1 MNGNKYNETVMR
13 EEERNTPAQ
22 AHSSISSTPCIGW
35 MGLALLLFDLSGTAG
50 CGVLSRP
57 PKPDTRPHPLGDT
70 YGQKY
75 DLEKYKACTRADP
88 GSGNCLLF
96 KLRRNENPELWPYPD
111 VPPMKWPEPPV
122 ESVYREGMTPVEYW
136 RALCKAEA
144 GEFIYRTVEDVDG
157 LYQIRPR
164 KHETLQ
170 QMADRYVVE
179 DPYGTTNAEEETQ
192 QIFFSYVLP
201 PEKWHLDR
209 KGYSYIE
216 SAPLDL
222 DAKLPI
228 SGYDKSLQVPRPD
241 GARFERY
248 FGYRRRYMSDLK
260 MEWDVRLLSRYGFTW
275 RGIRRPKDR
284 ELAVA
289 GGELAVVD
297 LKTNEIV
304 GIRRGFVLAGQSK
317 DGTLWWDSPNACPE
331 YSAIEGIGKRLG
343 RNRSLE
349 FGLWFLTK
357 VARPSGRPYPP

>member
-22 AHSSISSTPCIGW
+22 AHSSLSSTPCIRW
-35 MGLALLLFDLSGTAG
+35 MGLALLLFVLFGTAG

-57 PKPDTRPHPLGDT
+57 PKPDTRPHPLGET

-179 DPYGTTNAEEETQ
+179 DPYGTTNAEEASA
-192 QIFFSYVLP
+192 IAFHYISP
-201 PEKWHLDR
+201 KEKWYPDLPA
-209 KGYSYIE
+209 YSYLE
-216 SAPLDL
+216 SAPYDPDSILSSQYRHSSLRTPQPPGHAFQRFYGFDQKYHITL
-222 DAKLPI
+222 KMDWVAKLE
-228 SGYDKSLQVPRPD
+228 S
-241 GARFERY
+241 A
-248 FGYRRRYMSDLK
+248 
-260 MEWDVRLLSRYGFTW
+260 YGFNW
-275 RGIRRPKDR
+275 RGIRRSHDR
-284 ELAVA
+284 ELGIA
-289 GGELAVVD
+289 GGELAVID
-297 LKTNEIV
+297 LRTNAIV
-304 GIRRGFVLAGQSK
+304 ALRRGFLLGRPLA
-317 DGTLWWDSPNACPE
+317 DGGVDWWTGNACPE
-331 YSAIEGIGKRLG
+331 YRFIDGPGKRMG
-343 RNRSLE
+343 VNKHYN
-349 FGLWFLTK
+349 FGLWFLTR
-357 VARPSGRPYPP
+357 VARPSGRTYP

>member
-13 EEERNTPAQ
+13 EEERNTPAR
-22 AHSSISSTPCIGW
+22 AHSSISSTPCIRW
-35 MGLALLLFDLSGTAG
+35 MGLALLLFVLFGTAG

-57 PKPDTRPHPLGDT
+57 PKPDTRPHPLGET

-179 DPYGTTNAEEETQ
+179 DPYGTNVGEENSE
-192 QIFFSYVLP
+192 IFFSYIIP
-201 PEKWHLDR
+201 REKWQPDLP
-209 KGYSYIE
+209 GYTYIE
-216 SAPLDL
+216 SAPLTGESINRSSFL
-222 DAKLPI
+222 DP
-228 SGYDKSLQVPRPD
+228 SLSSSAPP
-241 GARFERY
+241 GSKFERY
-248 FGYRRRYMSDLK
+248 FGYDRKFSSNLK
-260 MEWDVRLLSRYGFTW
+260 KQWTPELRTRWGFTW
-275 RGIRRPKDR
+275 RGIHRPHDR
-284 ELAVA
+284 ELGIA
-289 GGELAVVD
+289 GGELVVVD
-297 LKTNEIV
+297 LLTNEILAV
-304 GIRRGFVLAGQSK
+304 RRGFVLGKSTSTGGVEWQSAI
-317 DGTLWWDSPNACPE
+317 SCPE
-331 YSAIEGIGKRLG
+331 YRLQEGPGKRMS
-343 RNRSLE
+343 RNRSYA

-357 VARPSGRPYPP
+357 VARPSGRPMGP